1 MLTQVRC
8 ADYAIFSRYTNTTD
22 NINDGINF
30 GPLSIF
36 NERGNAIVVV
46 PLDNFMSA
54 SMWHEGK
61 PGGHLGWGIMG
72 GVNEIPADFKFT
84 VGIFYSDSIN
94 GVSSRL
100 CYLYRDLLETRT
112 RYIH

>member
-1 MLTQVRC
+1 
-8 ADYAIFSRYTNTTD
+8 
-22 NINDGINF
+22 
-30 GPLSIF
+30 
-36 NERGNAIVVV
+36 
-46 PLDNFMSA
+46 MSA

-94 GVSSRL
+94 GVSSRFG
-100 CYLYRDLLETRT
+100 
-112 RYIH
+112 